1 MTSIP
6 SNKPY
11 RVGRSRT
18 GLGLFATKPI
28 KKGTKII
35 RYFGPLLDSK
45 KKEEDAIENKY
56 LFELTNRWTIDGS
69 VRKNVARYINHACR
83 PNAESDVKPRK
94 RKVFIRAIKNIEPGE
109 EINYD
114 YGTDYFKAYLK
125 PIGCK
130 CAACEKKRKKQRAEA
145 RAEKAR
151 LKAKAERKALKKAE
165 KLAKAEAELK
175 EKLKAKAE
183 RKSKKRAQWPFAEW
197 QVTERQ
203 ASERHRRRQGCR
215 QETGGAE
222 TTGLCARA
230 GPSGLGLIH
239 RVSSTGL
246 ARRLRQQQIAE
257 VDRRALNDRTGLVD
271 HDTKAPVC
279 GEEGQAM
286 PAGIGVDP
294 ALGKARD
301 PARAHLFLQQGRR
314 QAEAFG
320 DDGGV
325 DLNGAIFELDRFH
338 ALHLMLRCGGHA
350 CAGLGLAVA
359 G

>member
-1 MTSIP
+1 MPSIP

-56 LFELTNRWTIDGS
+56 LFELNDRWTIDGS
-69 VRKNVARYINHACR
+69 VRKNIARYINHSCK

-130 CAACEKKRKKQRAEA
+130 CASCEKKRKKKRAEA

-151 LKAKAERKALKKAE
+151 LKAKAERKALKQAE
-165 KLAKAEAELK
+165 KLAKAEAK
-175 EKLKAKAE
+175 DKLKAEAE
-183 RKSKKRAQWPFAEW
+183 RKSKKLNGH
-197 QVTERQ
+197 
-203 ASERHRRRQGCR
+203 SLNGKHLNG
-215 QETGGAE
+215 
-222 TTGLCARA
+222 
-230 GPSGLGLIH
+230 SS
-239 RVSSTGL
+239 RV
-246 ARRLRQQQIAE
+246 R
-257 VDRRALNDRTGLVD
+257 
-271 HDTKAPVC
+271 
-279 GEEGQAM
+279 
-286 PAGIGVDP
+286 GIGKKPASRKRPASAPAP
-294 ALGKARD
+294 AL
-301 PARAHLFLQQGRR
+301 
-314 QAEAFG
+314 QA
-320 DDGGV
+320 
-325 DLNGAIFELDRFH
+325 
-338 ALHLMLRCGGHA
+338 
-350 CAGLGLAVA
+350 
-359 G
+359 